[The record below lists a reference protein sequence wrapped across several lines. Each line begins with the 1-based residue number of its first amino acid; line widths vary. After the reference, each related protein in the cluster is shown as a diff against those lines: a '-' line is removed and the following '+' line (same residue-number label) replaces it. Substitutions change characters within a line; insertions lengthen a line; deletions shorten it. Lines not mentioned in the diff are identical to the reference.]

1 MAASPA
7 IAAFNARRSNSGP
20 PNLLDAPCTQDCL
33 GNLTARGGLPSME
46 QDTARISGLQCVTRT
61 ESQE

>member
-1 MAASPA
+1 MHA
-7 IAAFNARRSNSGP
+7 G
-20 PNLLDAPCTQDCL
+20 LL

-61 ESQE
+61 ESQEEAAQT